1 MPQEAPKSHRTLSV
15 APGEAGAMPL
25 EIAAKIEA
33 IGARIDPQRTAE
45 IYTPLHGQE
54 PYAGVT
60 VARDLRYG
68 AAQRNVLDVFT
79 SSEADAGKPVLV
91 FVHGGGFARGA
102 KQTPGSPFYDNVMLW
117 AAREGMVGV
126 NINYR
131 LAPEHTW
138 PSGVQDLT
146 AVVAWLKA
154 NIGDHGGDPER
165 IFLWG
170 HSAGAAHAGDY
181 VATRTLHDKPTGL
194 AGAVLTSGFYD
205 LGDAVSV
212 WQAYYGADVS
222 TYAERSSLAGLAR
235 ADLPLLVTDG
245 EFDDPTQFQ
254 AQAQRLAAA
263 RLDAGQPVQ
272 YLHLLGHSHLSE
284 TYAVG
289 TADESLSA
297 PVAAF
302 VATHSP

>member
-1 MPQEAPKSHRTLSV
+1 
-15 APGEAGAMPL
+15 MPL
-25 EIAAKIEA
+25 EIAAKLEA
-33 IGARIDPQRTAE
+33 IGARIDAQRTAE
-45 IYTPLHGQE
+45 IYAPLHAQE
-54 PYAGVT
+54 PYVGVT
-60 VARDLRYG
+60 VVRDLRYG
-68 AAQRNVLDVFT
+68 PTERNVLDVFT
-79 SSEADAGKPVLV
+79 SSEAAAGKPVIV

-117 AAREGMVGV
+117 AARASLVGV

-154 NIGDHGGDPER
+154 NITDHGGDPER

-181 VATRTLHDKPTGL
+181 IATRTLHDKPTGL
-194 AGAVLTSGFYD
+194 AGAILTSGFYD
-205 LGDAVSV
+205 LGDEVSV

-235 ADLPLLVTDG
+235 ADLPLLVTDA
-245 EFDDPTQFQ
+245 ELDDAKQFQ
-254 AQAQRLAAA
+254 AQAERLAAA
-263 RLDAGQPVQ
+263 RVAAGRPVQ

-289 TADESLSA
+289 TTDESLSA

-302 VATHSP
+302 IAAHSPSP